1 MLILLF
7 GYSDLLLPR
16 PWLTLRATNER
27 SVIGIIEG
35 LDLIAAPAP
44 RQARRP
50 PLLDVPEETEA
61 VPDSARQPL
70 LHTRPA

>member
-1 MLILLF
+1 MHEPTNQHNP
-7 GYSDLLLPR
+7 Y
-16 PWLTLRATNER
+16 TLCATNER
-27 SVIGIIEG
+27 SVIGIEG